1 MKTFTTSIFVPSVA
15 KEEMNLIDRLELA
28 SNLNKPVNLPDN
40 LMHGGLDDVQEGEEF
55 ILVVNGLHERHEI
68 KMRGC
73 NKVAGK
79 VRFMFVEPEKP
90 EVFRF
95 AQWRL
100 RSANLMS
107 MKNGKELQLRNFS
120 AQDLRRLIRHS
131 VANQERKM
139 VEYR

>member
-1 MKTFTTSIFVPSVA
+1 MKTFTTSIFVPSVT
-15 KEEMNLIDRLELA
+15 KEEMNLIDSLELG
-28 SNLNKPVNLPDN
+28 SNLNKPVPLPDN

-55 ILVVNGLHERHEI
+55 ILVVNGLYERHEI

-79 VRFMFVEPEKP
+79 VRFMFTEPEKP

-95 AQWRL
+95 AQWRIK
-100 RSANLMS
+100 SPNLMS
-107 MKNGKELQLRNFS
+107 MKGGKELQLRNFG

-131 VANQERKM
+131 IGNRERQM